1 MDVKTKILSTVV
13 SQIVADLVNHK
24 DWNSLMEYTDWTT
37 FQAEVNNKELTAKIK
52 LLLQSPEYEQIIK
65 YGNKI
70 FNDEMDRQSEE
81 FNQVLQNFP
90 C

>member
-13 SQIVADLVNHK
+13 SQIVEDLTNHK
-24 DWNSLMEYTDWTT
+24 DWDSLMGYTDWTA
-37 FQAEVNNKELTAKIK
+37 FNAEVDNKELTSKIQ
-52 LLLQSPEYEQIIK
+52 LLLQCPEYKQIIK

-70 FNDEMDRQSEE
+70 FNDEMTRQSEE
-81 FNQVLQNFP
+81 FNQMLQNIP